1 MQRVIFTSDVFLPGE
16 KRSLNSILFITLQYF
31 FLTDL
36 ELFLTTSPYV
46 DPASSRVPDGEEEDR
61 LAQMDEAQL

>member
-16 KRSLNSILFITLQYF
+16 KRSLNSILFITLQCF
-31 FLTDL
+31 FLTDV
-36 ELFLTTSPYV
+36 ELFLMTSPYV